1 MMRAKLCGIRSKRDL
16 EIAIASGTDAIGL
29 ICGITHV
36 SEDALSPDDARRLAR
51 LTPPFVSTV
60 LVTHLLDAT
69 EIIDLADYVAADTIQ
84 VHGPVTTDTLAS
96 VSARARGRRIIKAV
110 HVLGPE
116 AKDQALQLAEL
127 CDAILVDSRTRDRL
141 GGTGRTHD
149 WTISR
154 QVSDALRE
162 RNHPL
167 ILAGG
172 LRPDNVAEAVRA
184 VQPFAVDVNSGVD
197 DENGDKIA
205 DRCAAFVSRARE
217 ALAKP
222 VAPSP

>member
-1 MMRAKLCGIRSKRDL
+1 MRAKLCGIRSSRDL
-16 EIAIASGTDAIGL
+16 EIAVASGTDAVGL

-51 LTPPFVSTV
+51 LAPPFVSTV

-69 EIIDLADYVAADTIQ
+69 EIIALADHVATDTIQ
-84 VHGPVTTDTLAS
+84 VHGSVTPETLAT
-96 VSARARGRRIIKAV
+96 VSARASGRRIIKAV

-116 AKDQALQLAEL
+116 AKDQALELAEL

-154 QVSDALRE
+154 QISDALRE
-162 RNHPL
+162 RSHPL

-172 LRPDNVAEAVRA
+172 LRPDNVADAVRA
-184 VQPFAVDVNSGVD
+184 VRPYAVDVNSGVD
-197 DENGDKIA
+197 DEDGDKAA
-205 DRCAAFVSRARE
+205 DLCNAFVSGARE
-217 ALAKP
+217 ASAKP
-222 VAPSP
+222 VGPAAP